1 MTSLKERYKNL
12 KENAAKQRRDVS
24 EKAKQSRK
32 NLKEFFATSGRA
44 TYASMFFMG
53 AGQMVN
59 GQYIKGFIYILLEV
73 GFITYFALRGIK
85 DLFGFFTL
93 GTVKADPW
101 LGIKGD
107 DSVIMLLMGIFAWIA
122 LIALIIVYVANIK
135 DAHRG
140 AEDLLFKGKVSSF
153 KDDLSSLMNRNFY
166 KAALVIPIVGVM
178 IFNVL
183 PIIFMILIAFTNYG
197 GKIVPPELVD
207 WSLDS
212 FRKLVALGELSQS
225 FGKILGWNLL
235 WAFLSTFI
243 NYFLGLGLAILYNK
257 KCVKPKAL
265 WRAFPVLAYAVP
277 GFISLL
283 VFHYMFSNGGPI
295 NQLIVQNGGKIIDFL
310 GINSK
315 WMARGIGL
323 FVNAW
328 LSVPSIMLLASGIL
342 SNINNDL
349 YEAARIDGAS
359 AWMQFRKITLPFVLF
374 STTPVLIS
382 QFMGNFNNFGV
393 FYFLRSDV
401 LSDGYFLASDTDLLI
416 NWLYRMSIDNN
427 YYSIGAAISL
437 IMFIITSAISLLV
450 YMRSSAYKREDT
462 FK

>member
-1 MTSLKERYKNL
+1 M
-12 KENAAKQRRDVS
+12 
-24 EKAKQSRK
+24 
-32 NLKEFFATSGRA
+32 
-44 TYASMFFMG
+44 
-53 AGQMVN
+53 
-59 GQYIKGFIYILLEV
+59 
-73 GFITYFALRGIK
+73 
-85 DLFGFFTL
+85 
-93 GTVKADPW
+93 
-101 LGIKGD
+101 
-107 DSVIMLLMGIFAWIA
+107 
-122 LIALIIVYVANIK
+122 ANIK

-166 KAALVIPIVGVM
+166 KAALVIPILGVM